1 MIVYILLIHNLTN
14 WSSCAGHA
22 GSIGFHGDNPP
33 VLSVLYAWMAN
44 GGIVSGLVLSLSS
57 PAFCLEESMT
67 EKFWHLSACCL
78 LCVVYVLCWQFSHNQ
93 QQYTDIGCLRPIN
106 LKISFL
112 DSKNSASFI
121 DDKEEPFLFEKNFPY
136 LIYHQNISRIL
147 YALKYLHKKI

>member
-1 MIVYILLIHNLTN
+1 MIHRQFYSNQRRGSFNNNVLIAQERRQRQGREVTQSNEQITKIMIVYILLIHNLTN

-93 QQYTDIGCLRPIN
+93 
-106 LKISFL
+106 
-112 DSKNSASFI
+112 
-121 DDKEEPFLFEKNFPY
+121 
-136 LIYHQNISRIL
+136 
-147 YALKYLHKKI
+147 